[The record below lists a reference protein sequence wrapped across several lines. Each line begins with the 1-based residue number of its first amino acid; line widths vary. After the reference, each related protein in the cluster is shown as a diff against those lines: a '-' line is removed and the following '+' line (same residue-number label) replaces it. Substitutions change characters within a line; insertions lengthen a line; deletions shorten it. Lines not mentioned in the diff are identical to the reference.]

1 MTDVIFLI
9 IGLIAGGVAGFFMA
23 SSKKSAAGSNDEQLQ
38 QLQLNASRL
47 EEQNKYLWNSIN
59 ERNAELNT
67 ERDKGVALTSQLAEV
82 KANHDNVQQRL
93 LEQKN
98 ELQQLQDKFTKEFE
112 NLANK
117 ILEEKSQKF
126 TEQNKLNIDQI
137 LKPLGE
143 KIKDFEKKVQD
154 NYDAE
159 NKEKASLKTE
169 IHRLYELNQK
179 ITTEAQNLTRAL
191 KGDNKA
197 QGNWGEFILESILE
211 KSGLTKDR
219 EYSMQQS
226 FTTEDGRRLQPDV
239 IIQLPEGK
247 SLIVDSKVSLT
258 GYEKYVAA
266 EDDVQRQ
273 LALREHLLSVRSHI
287 KGLSEK
293 KYQQLYQLRSLD
305 FVLLFVP
312 IEPAFA
318 LSVQQDAQLF
328 HDAFEKNIVIV
339 SPSTLLAT
347 LRTVS
352 SIWRQENH
360 NRNAVEIARK
370 AGDLYDKFEG
380 FVKDMIALGT
390 KLDQS
395 KKDYESAMNKLSTGK
410 GNIVKRVQ
418 ELKDMG
424 AIASKSLPQNL
435 LDRAAEE

>member
-23 SSKKSAAGSNDEQLQ
+23 SSKKSATGSNDEQLQ

>member
-9 IGLIAGGVAGFFMA
+9 IGLIAGAIAGFFMA
-23 SSKKSAAGSNDEQLQ
+23 GAKKSAAGSNDEQLQ
-38 QLQLNASRL
+38 QLQMNTSRL
-47 EEQNKYLWNSIN
+47 EEQNRYLTQQVGQR
-59 ERNAELNT
+59 ETELNE
-67 ERDKGVALTSQLAEV
+67 EREKKMTISTQLAEV

-93 LEQKN
+93 AEQKN
-98 ELQQLQDKFTKEFE
+98 ELQQLQEKFTKEFE

-126 TEQNKLNIDQI
+126 TEQNKINIDQI

-169 IHRLYELNQK
+169 IQRLYELNQK
-179 ITTEAQNLTRAL
+179 MTTDAQNLTRAL

-197 QGNWGEFILESILE
+197 QGNWGEFILETILE
-211 KSGLTKDR
+211 KSGLNRDR
-219 EYSMQQS
+219 EYSIQPS

-239 IIQLPEGK
+239 IINLPEGK
-247 SLIVDSKVSLT
+247 SLIIDSKVSLT
-258 GYEKYVAA
+258 GYEKYYTA
-266 EDDVQRQ
+266 EDDTERQ
-273 LALREHLLSVRSHI
+273 VALREHLLSVRTHI

-293 KYQQLYQLRSLD
+293 KYQNLYQLKSLD
-305 FVLLFVP
+305 FVLLFIP

-370 AGDLYDKFEG
+370 AGDLYDKFDG
-380 FVKDMIALGT
+380 FVKDMIGLGT

-435 LDRAAEE
+435 LDRAGEE